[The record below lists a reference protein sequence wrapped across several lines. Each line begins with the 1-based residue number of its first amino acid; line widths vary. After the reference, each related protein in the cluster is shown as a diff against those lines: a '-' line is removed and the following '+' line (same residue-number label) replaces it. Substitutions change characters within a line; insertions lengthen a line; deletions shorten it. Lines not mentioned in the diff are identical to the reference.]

1 MLSYNQSLRCQ
12 CRCTTIVYTSL
23 TESMSCHAN
32 TKHGNRAMFVVD
44 YVNLEKGVLNANWR
58 DRGIV
63 WLIHLMGLNG
73 IAGLR
78 GSSAA
83 QAYLGRSRPISKTCR
98 ECSRYVVFE
107 CRMGFVDLIRL
118 YYPLRHTC
126 QSWGTLSTSPFQ
138 V

>member
-1 MLSYNQSLRCQ
+1 MLSYNQSPHYQ

-23 TESMSCHAN
+23 TESITCHAD

-44 YVNLEKGVLNANWR
+44 YVNLERGLLNANWR

-63 WLIHLMGLNG
+63 WSIPWMGLNG
-73 IAGLR
+73 IVGLM

-83 QAYLGRSRPISKTCR
+83 QAYPGRSRPISKTCR
-98 ECSRYVVFE
+98 ECSRYVGFE
-107 CRMGFVDLIRL
+107 RRMGFVDLIRL

-126 QSWGTLSTSPFQ
+126 RSWGTLSTSPFQ